1 MGSPMGSTVKSIT
14 SMFHIPAMRYLHRMP
29 ACGVDVKNRS
39 LRNFQMFNMKTHIV
53 SELCPNVFVSRQMKE
68 LKYLAIALKKGFT
81 KKGDMY
87 VCKGFKFDVKPTQEL
102 YDRLAAAPL
111 DMTNHV
117 AAVEN
122 MLYNLEMCAHDTKA
136 SKLPMLAVREVV
148 CKYCKGVRWINCGTH
163 WTCTKCASTRT
174 MVHQGPAYRE
184 MADRPDMNGC
194 GEQKNPLL
202 SETWHSR
209 SFPQGPESKEL
220 KSLQN
225 SSAKIAADSVDTA
238 VIEARTVMEDTCAKL
253 LIGEKVAK
261 KALVLFCR
269 IRNREDKLRNLNAI
283 YAACL
288 FSALEEPAPQFVH
301 KRKSTYNLVPDRKR
315 LKRIDLKKPALPTT
329 RKKYSLPSWHPHYN

>member
-1 MGSPMGSTVKSIT
+1 
-14 SMFHIPAMRYLHRMP
+14 
-29 ACGVDVKNRS
+29 
-39 LRNFQMFNMKTHIV
+39 MKTRIV

-68 LKYLAIALKKGFT
+68 LQHLAIALKKGFT
-81 KKGDMY
+81 KKGDIY
-87 VCKGFKFDVKPTQEL
+87 VCKGFKFDVEPTQEL

-122 MLYNLEMCAHDTKA
+122 MLYNLEMCAHDTRA
-136 SKLPMLAVREVV
+136 SRLPMLAVREVA

-174 MVHQGPAYRE
+174 MFHQGPAYRE

-202 SETWHSR
+202 SEAWHNR

-225 SSAKIAADSVDTA
+225 CSAKLAADSVDTA
-238 VIEARTVMEDTCAKL
+238 VIEARTVMEDTCSKL

-269 IRNREDKLRNLNAI
+269 IRNREHKLRNLNAI

-288 FSALEEPAPQFVH
+288 FSALEEPHEEPNEEPNEEPHAPIISV
-301 KRKSTYNLVPDRKR
+301 KRKYTFNSAPIRKR
-315 LKRIDLKKPALPTT
+315 LKRIDLKSGKKPI
-329 RKKYSLPSWHPHYN
+329 RKKYSLPSWHPSTTNSTTKKY

>member
-1 MGSPMGSTVKSIT
+1 
-14 SMFHIPAMRYLHRMP
+14 
-29 ACGVDVKNRS
+29 
-39 LRNFQMFNMKTHIV
+39 MKTLIV
-53 SELCPNVFVSRQMKE
+53 SELCPDVFVSRQMKE
-68 LKYLAIALKKGFT
+68 LQHLAIALKKGFT

-87 VCKGFKFDVKPTQEL
+87 VCKGFKFATEPTQEL

-122 MLYNLEMCAHDTKA
+122 MLYNLEMCAHDTEA
-136 SKLPMLAVREVV
+136 SRLPMLAVREVA
-148 CKYCKGVRWINCGTH
+148 CKYCKCVKWINCVTH

-174 MVHQGPAYRE
+174 MFHQGPAYRE

-194 GEQKNPLL
+194 GEQKNHLL
-202 SETWHSR
+202 SEAWHKR

-225 SSAKIAADSVDTA
+225 CSANLAADSVDTA
-238 VIEARTVMEDTCAKL
+238 VIEARNVLEDTCSKL

-261 KALVLFCR
+261 KALVLFCK
-269 IRNREDKLRNLNAI
+269 IRNREHKLRNLNAI

-288 FSALEEPAPQFVH
+288 FSALEEPPNKIY
-301 KRKSTYNLVPDRKR
+301 KRKSPTPMLPQVPKVLPKR
-315 LKRIDLKKPALPTT
+315 LKRIDLKSRKKPM
-329 RKKYSLPSWHPHYN
+329 RKKYSLPSWHPKFK